1 MPSRHSL
8 STTVLCLVA
17 LPLLIQLVLFGWLA
31 YLERSAESELSATT
45 NARKIADAMNILNR
59 DVVQGI
65 TDFSTEEEQEALA
78 NDKERF
84 TLLINSIREDYKR
97 LIDCCAAN
105 PQIFERISKSGQAAE
120 ASSAIMLQIC
130 HNTQRY
136 GVDARD
142 MNHPLWR
149 QLHQK
154 MTEMNYKE
162 LVSLSK
168 EQRQL
173 ASREPEIQSKLRS
186 QIFVVLAIGAFVTV
200 TLGVVLAVYLMRQ
213 VTLKLEVL
221 SDNAYRLASEL
232 PLNAEMQGQDDIS
245 KLDQLFH
252 RMAKELEESVRKEK
266 AIMQNVH
273 DLIFTLDAEGRFTA
287 ANPALTGL
295 FGYAVKDVLGQHFV
309 SFVPETDVAKVHEFL
324 AQQKRHDLKVPLE
337 LPLTKADGSKADIV
351 LTATWSNLENRFFAV
366 VHDVTARRQVER
378 LKQEIVAMV
387 THDLRTPLFTIRNVL
402 GFLDEDSAQLE
413 QRLVDYVKMADAN
426 ADRMM
431 RLINDLIDSEKIAAS
446 GMEPNLQ
453 VTDLAGAFAS
463 CAEVVTAI
471 AEDVGVKLV
480 FNQPSMRVKADPA
493 MLERILFNLAAN
505 AIKFSPEGS
514 TVTLSAV
521 TEGDWVRV
529 IVADNGPG
537 IAKEQLK
544 EIFDR
549 FRQGTSRSR
558 KLYASSGLGL
568 SICKSFVELQKGKIW
583 VESELGEGSQF
594 QFTLPQA
601 K

>member
-1 MPSRHSL
+1 MPNRHSL
-8 STTVLCLVA
+8 STTILCLVA

-31 YLERSAESELSATT
+31 YLERSAESELTATT

-59 DVVQGI
+59 DVVQGV

-84 TLLINSIREDYKR
+84 TLLINSIREDYNR
-97 LIDCCAAN
+97 LIECCSTN
-105 PQIFERISKSGQAAE
+105 PQILDRISKSRQAAE
-120 ASSAIMLQIC
+120 ASSALMLQIC
-130 HNTQRY
+130 HNTQHY
-136 GVDARD
+136 GTDARD

-154 MTEMNYKE
+154 MMDMNYKD
-162 LVSLSK
+162 LISLGK

-186 QIFVVLAIGAFVTV
+186 QIFVVLAVGAFFTV
-200 TLGVVLAVYLMRQ
+200 TLGVVLAIFLMRQ
-213 VTLKLEVL
+213 VTSKLEVL

-232 PLNAEMQGQDDIS
+232 PLNPEMPGMDDIS

-295 FGYAVKDVLGQHFV
+295 FGYGVKDVLGQHFV
-309 SFVPETDVAKVHEFL
+309 SLPGAEATKVHEFL
-324 AQQKRHDLKVPLE
+324 AQQKRHDLKVPVE
-337 LPLTKADGSKADIV
+337 LSMLKADGSKADIV
-351 LTATWSNLENRFFAV
+351 LSATWSETENRFFAV
-366 VHDVTARRQVER
+366 VHDMTARRQVER
-378 LKQEIVAMV
+378 MKQEIVAMV

-402 GFLDEDSAQLE
+402 GFLDEDSARLE
-413 QRLVDYVKMADAN
+413 KRLADYVKMADAN

-446 GMEPNLQ
+446 GMEPKTE
-453 VTDLAGAFAS
+453 VIDLAEAFAS

-471 AEDVGVKLV
+471 AEDVKVKLI
-480 FNQPSMRVKADPA
+480 FNYPSVCVKADHA

-529 IVADNGPG
+529 VVADNGPG
-537 IAKEQLK
+537 IAQDQLK

-583 VESELGEGSQF
+583 VESELGKGSQF
-594 QFTLPQA
+594 QFTLPLA
-601 K
+601 E